1 MNRAI
6 IQEILHRMHS
16 LAEAKKPPTKKP
28 IVPRTSS
35 KTRSTQTLKNYQ
47 SDINHLADR
56 IKEMQNAHAD
66 MLKRHKHAN
75 ERHAAGDHEWVIR
88 NHYMQNKPF

>member
-16 LAEAKKPPTKKP
+16 FAEAKK
-28 IVPRTSS
+28 SS